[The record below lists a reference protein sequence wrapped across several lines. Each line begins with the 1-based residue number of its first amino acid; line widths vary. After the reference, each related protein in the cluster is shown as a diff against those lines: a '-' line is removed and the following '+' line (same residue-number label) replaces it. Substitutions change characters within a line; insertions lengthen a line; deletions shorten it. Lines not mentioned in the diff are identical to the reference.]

1 MKSYSIFVQSLS
13 ETPQT
18 FEVAPQYTVGAIK
31 ELIEERAGVEAG
43 LQKLAYA
50 GSILDNERTLAE
62 LEIGSGSTLYM
73 TLALEGGK
81 KGKKK
86 VYTTKK
92 KNKHKHQKVS
102 LQALQYY
109 SVDGQGV
116 VTRTRKICPSP
127 TCKFGIFMARHFD
140 RLYCGKCKT
149 TFKLDP
155 SEVTAPTS
163 KKKKDDKKEEA
174 DKKGKG
180 KDAKKG
186 KKK

>member
-1 MKSYSIFVQSLS
+1 MNSFSIFVQSLS
-13 ETPQT
+13 DTPQVL
-18 FEVAPQYTVGAIK
+18 EVQPDFTVEGVK
-31 ELIEERAGVEAG
+31 QLISEKAGVSSEF
-43 LQKLAYA
+43 QKLAYA
-50 GSILDNERTLAE
+50 GSVLEDQQTLAE

-109 SVDGQGV
+109 SVDGQGNV
-116 VTRTRKICPSP
+116 SRTRKICPSP

>member
-1 MKSYSIFVQSLS
+1 MNSFSIFVQSLS
-13 ETPQT
+13 DTPQVV
-18 FEVAPQYTVGAIK
+18 EVSPDFTIGAIK
-31 ELIEERAGVEAG
+31 QLISEKAGVSSD
-43 LQKLAYA
+43 LQKIAYA
-50 GSILDNERTLAE
+50 GAFLEDQQNLAE

-109 SVDGQGV
+109 SVDGSGV

-155 SEVTAPTS
+155 SEVTAPQS

-174 DKKGKG
+174 AGKGKG